1 MCRHQFEVCEH
12 YDIQLENH
20 KSCHMN
26 TYGRFEELE
35 TASAAVAV
43 EVAPAAASVALA
55 VVVALAG
62 LAGAA
67 ITGAMTVATRMNA
80 TEIGRAHV

>member
-1 MCRHQFEVCEH
+1 MCVVRLVMCRHQFEVCEH

-55 VVVALAG
+55 G

-80 TEIGRAHV
+80 TESLI